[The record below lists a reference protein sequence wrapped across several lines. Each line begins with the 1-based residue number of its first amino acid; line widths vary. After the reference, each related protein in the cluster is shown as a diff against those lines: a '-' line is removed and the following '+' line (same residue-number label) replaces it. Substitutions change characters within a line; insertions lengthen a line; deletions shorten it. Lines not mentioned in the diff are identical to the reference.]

1 MQLSK
6 ERQNYENTKRL
17 AEVWAKS
24 EGKIAVIYSVSEGVY
39 AFMDYDCPEAETIT
53 PIEFISGL

>member
-24 EGKIAVIYSVSEGVY
+24 EGKIAVIYCISQGVY
-39 AFMDYDCPEAETIT
+39 AFMDYDCPEAEKIT
-53 PIEFISGL
+53 PLEFISGL